1 MKYNF
6 GLSGNYDNN
15 VGAVVKEVKLR
26 GSVWKWKEMK
36 MHPCHERER
45 ERKKERANTW
55 REM

>member
-6 GLSGNYDNN
+6 GLSGIYDNT

-26 GSVWKWKEMK
+26 GSVWKWKEIK

-45 ERKKERANTW
+45 KRKSKYMEGDVV
-55 REM
+55 

>member
-45 ERKKERANTW
+45 KRKRKYMEGDVV
-55 REM
+55 